1 MARLAPALGLAGT
14 IVTLIRVF
22 GHLTDPQ
29 GLVGYMAIALFSTLY
44 GVVLANLCFVPLANK
59 LRDFMD
65 HEEIQKELIQEGIL
79 DIYDEENPRAIQFK
93 LEALSTS
100 AMSPSPAWTGNKFS
114 LLSSK
119 KRVSPVAS

>member
-1 MARLAPALGLAGT
+1 
-14 IVTLIRVF
+14 
-22 GHLTDPQ
+22 
-29 GLVGYMAIALFSTLY
+29 
-44 GVVLANLCFVPLANK
+44 
-59 LRDFMD
+59 MD